1 MRIFFAGASGLIG
14 RHVLPLL
21 IDAGHTV
28 GAMTRTADKAGHL
41 EASGALP
48 IVCDV
53 FDRPSLDHH
62 VRAFAPD
69 LLLHELTDLP
79 DNLKDLPAD
88 SALNARIRDEGTRNL
103 IATTTELAKVK
114 IVAQSVAWSMAPGKE
129 SAAVGV
135 LEKSVLAVGGVVLRY
150 GLIYGPGTYFER
162 QLPPTPR
169 VHVDTAAVRTVE
181 ALDAP
186 SGVLTIVDE

>member
-21 IDAGHTV
+21 INGGHIV
-28 GAMTRTADKAGHL
+28 GAMTRSADKAGHL

-53 FDRPSLDHH
+53 FDRPSLTHH

-79 DNLKDLPAD
+79 DDLKDLPAD

-103 IATTTELAKVK
+103 IDATSGLAEVKV
-114 IVAQSVAWSMAPGKE
+114 VAQSVAWSMEPGRE

-135 LEKSVLAVGGVVLRY
+135 LEESVLAVGGVVLRY
-150 GLIYGPGTYFER
+150 GLIYGPGTYFDQ

-169 VHVDTAAVRTVE
+169 VHVDTAAARTVE
-181 ALDAP
+181 ALAAP
-186 SGVLTIVDE
+186 SGVVTILDD